1 MPYTKEQ
8 IRAFLEHNSGIW
20 PLNFLH
26 AVYGR
31 LGEEL
36 LDAWLDSHDEDV
48 VEARLREVAEGMAD
62 DNGGGLAHH
71 PDCPCHVTA
80 KAPVAEKK
88 DK

>member
-62 DNGGGLAHH
+62 DNGGGWTEH
-71 PDCPCHVTA
+71 
-80 KAPVAEKK
+80 E
-88 DK
+88 